1 MKHVRIL
8 LADDHQMIRES
19 LSSLINAET
28 NLVVVGEA
36 DNGRTALE
44 QIETLRPDLVL
55 LDISM
60 PEMGGIQVMEQLR
73 GREDA
78 PRVIVLTA
86 YADATYLCQ
95 LLDAGAAGY
104 VLKRSPIGVLVEAI
118 RSVMAGDTYLDPRVA
133 GKVVSG
139 FLAQKKLRGLREGDV
154 LSERENQVLLRVAQ
168 GYSNREIAGQLG
180 ISVKTVESH
189 KANSVAKLGIRSR
202 AEIVRY
208 ALDQGWLA
216 DA

>member
-86 YADATYLCQ
+86 YADATYLRQ

>member
-1 MKHVRIL
+1 MKQVRIL

-19 LSSLINAET
+19 LSTLINAEA

-36 DNGRTALE
+36 DDGRTALE
-44 QIETLRPDLVL
+44 QIETLRPDLLL

-60 PEMGGIQVMEQLR
+60 PGMSGIQVMEQLR
-73 GREDA
+73 GRADA

-86 YADATYLCQ
+86 YEDATYLRQ

-104 VLKRSPIGVLVEAI
+104 VLKRSPIGVLIEAI
-118 RSVMAGDTYLDPRVA
+118 RAVMDGDTYLDPRVA

-139 FLAQKKLRGLREGDV
+139 FLSQKKLRGSREGEV
-154 LSERENQVLLRVAQ
+154 LSARENEVLLRVAQ
-168 GYSNREIAGQLG
+168 GYSNREIASQLG

-189 KANSVAKLGIRSR
+189 KANCMAKLSLRTR

-208 ALDQGWLA
+208 ALDQGWLT
-216 DA
+216 DT